1 MAKKRKIDIFDL
13 LPEEAMKAID
23 KLGYDF
29 LASKGYETEGAIES
43 EDKRKEIKK
52 TLQADNKELSYRG
65 AVDKGTGAILIWF
78 ELKQGDSIERSQGIK
93 FIPKPSEEGGGKDE
107 Q

>member
-23 KLGYDF
+23 QIGYDF
-29 LASKGYETEGAIES
+29 IASKGYDTEGATES
-43 EDKRKEIKK
+43 ENKRKAIKK
-52 TLQADNKELSYRG
+52 SLQADKKELSYRG
-65 AVDKGTGAILIWF
+65 AVDKDSGAILIWF
-78 ELKQGDSIERSQGIK
+78 ELKIGDSIERSQGIK
-93 FIPKPSEEGGGKDE
+93 FLQKPSEGGGGEDE